1 MGIKR
6 SFSATWTERKDT
18 RWTFG
23 VSSLTHSLARSRSF
37 LLLLVDKNTF
47 RFGSFLQKKKKK
59 KEKMAPLPNELNAL
73 DDPKWRRVD
82 DKIKG
87 LLKRGLPKKGKLF
100 NKKNLFGNLVGFLD
114 KRDKSK
120 KDSSDINNKESTSS
134 ASSGNSATKW
144 LLSGPRGA
152 CLAAIIPGDSAAESV
167 LTLGLLNFINLYN
180 FVLIV
185 RVLLTWFPNPPGFI
199 IGPVSTLADPYLNLF
214 RGIIPPIGGTLDLS
228 PVLAFLSINVFTN
241 AAEALPCELQQLQQE
256 VEEEEREKRLR
267 STRRRG
273 LGGGGKKIARRKGK
287 VAVAALSKE
296 QLDSKHPTW
305 SSSRMNPLLLLEG
318 LRQAKERFQ

>member
-1 MGIKR
+1 M
-6 SFSATWTERKDT
+6 
-18 RWTFG
+18 
-23 VSSLTHSLARSRSF
+23 
-37 LLLLVDKNTF
+37 
-47 RFGSFLQKKKKK
+47 
-59 KEKMAPLPNELNAL
+59 
-73 DDPKWRRVD
+73 
-82 DKIKG
+82 
-87 LLKRGLPKKGKLF
+87 
-100 NKKNLFGNLVGFLD
+100 
-114 KRDKSK
+114 
-120 KDSSDINNKESTSS
+120 
-134 ASSGNSATKW
+134 
-144 LLSGPRGA
+144 
-152 CLAAIIPGDSAAESV
+152 IPGTS
-167 LTLGLLNFINLYN
+167 GYGRNLYN

-273 LGGGGKKIARRKGK
+273 LGGGGKKVARRKGK

-296 QLDSKHPTW
+296 QLDAKHPTW